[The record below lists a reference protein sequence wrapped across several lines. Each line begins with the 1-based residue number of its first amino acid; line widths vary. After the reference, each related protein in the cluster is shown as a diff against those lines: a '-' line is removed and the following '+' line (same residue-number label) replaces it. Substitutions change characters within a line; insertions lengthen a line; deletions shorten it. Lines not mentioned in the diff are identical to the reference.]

1 MQLPGCSIMLTSAQ
15 GLFACQILN
24 YPFIVTPAKISILLF
39 YNRIFSTPKFH
50 LLSYAVAS
58 ILIGTGIGVFFS
70 AILQC
75 SPVQFAWD
83 KNIKGGKCFNQTA
96 FFRYVSLPQILTD
109 AVILIMPLPF
119 VWQLQTRMTQKIAL
133 TGVFLLGGL

>member
-1 MQLPGCSIMLTSAQ
+1 MLTRAQ

-39 YNRIFSTPKFH
+39 YNRIFTTSKFRV
-50 LLSYAVAS
+50 LSYAVAS
-58 ILIGTGIGVFFS
+58 IVLGTGVGILFS

-83 KNIKGGKCFNQTA
+83 KSIKGGTCFNQTA

-109 AVILIMPLPF
+109 VVILIMPLPF
-119 VWQLQTRMTQKIAL
+119 VWKVQTRMTQKVAL

>member
-1 MQLPGCSIMLTSAQ
+1 MLTTSQ
-15 GLFACQILN
+15 GLFASQILN

-50 LLSYAVAS
+50 VLSYTVAF
-58 ILIGTGIGVFFS
+58 ILIGTGVGVFFS

-83 KNIKGGKCFNQTA
+83 KSIKGGKCLNQTA

-119 VWQLQTRMTQKIAL
+119 VWKLQTRMMQKVAL
-133 TGVFLLGGL
+133 TGVFLLGGLYVSLST

>member
-1 MQLPGCSIMLTSAQ
+1 MLTRGQ
-15 GLFACQILN
+15 GLFACQVLN

-39 YNRIFSTPKFH
+39 YNRIFSTPKFRV
-50 LLSYAVAS
+50 LSYAISFIV
-58 ILIGTGIGVFFS
+58 IGTGIGVFFS

-75 SPVQFAWD
+75 SPVRFAWD
-83 KNIKGGKCFNQTA
+83 KSIKGGTCFDQTA

-119 VWQLQTRMTQKIAL
+119 VWRLQTPMMQKVAL